1 MKRISLIVLC
11 ALMAVLLAAAAY
23 AYDDIQL
30 PGTNTPPVIDA
41 KLDDCYVKIHDF
53 YSPNEDEW
61 YDNADFGHDA
71 KGEAWGTWDADNF
84 YAFFKIAE
92 EDYFPQNGEA
102 DPPGSNYSSM
112 YLSLLATLPV
122 NDLPE
127 NDLYVMQCSFNRSI
141 EDTKEWKYTG
151 SVVEQYRDN
160 SGAYAIYDTCPF
172 DFEVSNDGTWTY
184 YEVKMPWDQIDRTGQ
199 VSFTEG
205 HQWFFNYIITWMNDS
220 SYNTVQYGQG
230 LMNDIYDMG
239 GIVTLVAAPAG
250 SGAPAAPTGRAT
262 VEKGADGSLQI
273 PKTASPL
280 VMDGQI
286 DDGYA
291 KLSDFYGMDGFRT
304 DYDADKSISGTA
316 YTAWDDNNFYMLLDV
331 LTPEYEPIFD
341 VQAIDMGIGPA
352 GYVALLGTAD
362 GTWTDDQRFEIGIA
376 LADEDIQ
383 VWKVCS
389 PADIKDSSAD
399 NLWFDECPYKY
410 AVRRDAE
417 TNHIYYE
424 FGIPWSFLDRTEM
437 LTYKEGSQFIL
448 NYAANVHTTTDYS
461 NGNSHLVEFGG
472 GIWAGSYTD
481 GAVVTLVG
489 GSGASAPAGE
499 APSAATGNW
508 TNKNFTASFDDPDW
522 HADAQDI
529 EFEDTWVAGESNA
542 RCNDGSYYVYLK
554 NDGLGDYSVEFEV
567 KEDGTYEIAIC
578 LMAWEKSVPRATN
591 VKVDDSDWVR
601 LEFDYENEDKQLEQ
615 FITGL
620 TIPLTK
626 GTHKLTLGLP
636 DGHDDSTLKTLYFDY
651 FFFRKV
657 EGAGAPA
664 AAEPASEAA
673 ELLAKSWD
681 TIFVDYEM
689 MVDGNAGGW
698 LADNPVEGPIEQVE
712 LRGWAH
718 VSTPIKG
725 FAYTIDGGEA
735 VRSEDFIQDRPD
747 VKAVIH
753 EEAEGFDMSIELDKL
768 AVGDH
773 VIKIYAIDAN
783 DNLVDTTFEFPFV
796 KEAPPSKGLATVEDA
811 AKGKNIIKNYEFVS
825 GTNGFGGEGP
835 ENLWDG
841 NTGTKFCTNEFPAE
855 SVAKLDGVYKI
866 TGFTMAT
873 ANDNAD
879 YNGRSPNAW
888 TISVS
893 PDGENWTE
901 LKKGDDGFF
910 EELNFTYFAGDG
922 KADNVGYVKFSAD
935 GTASGTFQ
943 VSEVT
948 LFGDKTGDAAPAE
961 EPAAEEPAAEEPKAE
976 TPAADNKP
984 AETAKSGCGSMI
996 GGGMIVLVTV
1006 LGSAWISKRR

>member
-1 MKRISLIVLC
+1 MKKISLLVLC
-11 ALMAVLLAAAAY
+11 ALLTALLAVAAY

-172 DFEVSNDGTWTY
+172 DFEVMNDGTWTY

-239 GIVTLVAAPAG
+239 GIVTLVAAPGG
-250 SGAPAAPTGRAT
+250 SAAPAASGGRAT

-273 PKTASPL
+273 PKTAAPL

-304 DYDADKSISGTA
+304 DYDPDKSISGTA

-489 GSGASAPAGE
+489 GSGASAPAAE
-499 APSAATGNW
+499 T
-508 TNKNFTASFDDPDW
+508 
-522 HADAQDI
+522 
-529 EFEDTWVAGESNA
+529 
-542 RCNDGSYYVYLK
+542 
-554 NDGLGDYSVEFEV
+554 
-567 KEDGTYEIAIC
+567 
-578 LMAWEKSVPRATN
+578 
-591 VKVDDSDWVR
+591 
-601 LEFDYENEDKQLEQ
+601 
-615 FITGL
+615 
-620 TIPLTK
+620 
-626 GTHKLTLGLP
+626 
-636 DGHDDSTLKTLYFDY
+636 
-651 FFFRKV
+651 
-657 EGAGAPA
+657 PA

-698 LADNPVEGPIEQVE
+698 LAENPVEGPIEQVE

-747 VKAVIH
+747 VKSIIH
-753 EEAEGFDMSIELDKL
+753 EEAEGFDISIEVDKL

-825 GTNGFGGEGP
+825 GTNGFGNEGP

-855 SVAKLDGVYKI
+855 SIAKLDGVYKI

-873 ANDNAD
+873 ANDNAE

-901 LKKGDDGFF
+901 LKKGNDSFF

-922 KADNVGYVKFSAD
+922 KADNVGYVKFTAD

-943 VSEVT
+943 VSELT
-948 LFGDKTGDAAPAE
+948 LFGDKTADTPAAAEPEPEPEPEPETPAAD
-961 EPAAEEPAAEEPKAE
+961 EPAADTPAAE
-976 TPAADNKP
+976 TPAAEKP
-984 AETAKSGCGSMI
+984 AETKKSGCGSMI
-996 GGGMIVLVTV
+996 GGGLIVLVTV